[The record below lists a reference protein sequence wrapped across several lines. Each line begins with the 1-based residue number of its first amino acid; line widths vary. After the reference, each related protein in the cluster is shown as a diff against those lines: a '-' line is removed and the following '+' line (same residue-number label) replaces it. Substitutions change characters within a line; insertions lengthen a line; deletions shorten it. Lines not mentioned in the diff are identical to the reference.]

1 MVPPGRVRFP
11 GEFSRFS
18 RLTWSE
24 KRGDTYLGGVEFPIL
39 RGQQVSVEPHPPP
52 EGMNHYAQWLK
63 LDELRQRKII
73 TEAEYQKQ
81 RRALLDELE

>member
-1 MVPPGRVRFP
+1 MKKLIASLAATASAIGVSLGIC
-11 GEFSRFS
+11 
-18 RLTWSE
+18 
-24 KRGDTYLGGVEFPIL
+24 KIRGK

-52 EGMNHYAQWLK
+52 EARNHYAQWLK
-63 LDELRQRKII
+63 LDEHRQRKII

>member
-1 MVPPGRVRFP
+1 LN
-11 GEFSRFS
+11 SR
-18 RLTWSE
+18 
-24 KRGDTYLGGVEFPIL
+24 
-39 RGQQVSVEPHPPP
+39 
-52 EGMNHYAQWLK
+52 LK